1 VAELPTDSDK
11 YSTPHASATVE
22 AFHAMIKNMV
32 REKFAGHVA
41 AGGSWSDFVFDAA
54 ENLVTAEDFKQVEM
68 ALVEAGHRYDWSAM
82 ISVMERPEVYKPATG
97 LTTDLS
103 DYSFEHP
110 EAPTAEPDEE
120 GRELRGVGDNVVN
133 HAKNTVGV
141 ARYIRSLDM
150 VQQYLQN
157 GAPPDTIAIIDDSGG
172 TLTAPILEQFKGVI
186 CAGGTV
192 RSHLGILTREYGIP
206 CLMNA
211 KVSGLKDGDRV
222 EIQSSAPAKTAKDYT
237 DKKDVPAYVWR
248 LND

>member
-1 VAELPTDSDK
+1 MAELPTDNDK
-11 YSTPHASATVE
+11 YSAPHASATVE
-22 AFHAMIKNMV
+22 AFHGMIRNMV
-32 REKFAGHVA
+32 REKLAEHVA
-41 AGGSWSDFVFDAA
+41 AGGSWDSFVFDAA
-54 ENLVTAEDFKQVEM
+54 EKLVTAEDFKKVEM
-68 ALVEAGHRYDWSAM
+68 ALVDAGHRYDWSAM
-82 ISVMERPEVYKPATG
+82 ISVLERPEVYKPAEG

-110 EAPTAEPDEE
+110 EAPTAAPDEQ
-120 GRELRGVGDNVVN
+120 GRELRGVGDNVVS
-133 HAKNTVGV
+133 HAQNTVGTV
-141 ARYIRSLDM
+141 HYIRSLDM
-150 VQQYLQN
+150 VQNYLQN

-211 KVSGLKDGDRV
+211 RVSGLKEGDRV
-222 EIQSSAPAKTAKDYT
+222 EFQSSAPARTAQDYT
-237 DKKDVPAYVWR
+237 DQKEVPAYVWR